1 MRILVVEDNGNK
13 LRQIR
18 TFVESNYTSALVH
31 DATSYTSGLRRIYE
45 EQWDI
50 LLLDMTLPV
59 YDSMGQEDGGDKKVV
74 AGEEI
79 MRRMLNRNIIIPTII
94 ITQFDTFGE
103 NEISIS
109 MLNEKFASSLSD
121 VWYGTVN
128 YEDTLNKWKSD
139 LKILID
145 KILGEKHD

>member
-18 TFVESNYTSALVH
+18 TFVESNYASALVH

-109 MLNEKFASSLSD
+109 MLNEKFTSSLAD

-128 YEDTLNKWKSD
+128 YEDALNKWKSD